1 MKVENWEIRL
11 RFWGVWE
18 VLRREMWLSVMLAVF
33 DLSIMKVLTFE
44 NVGEW
49 KLARI
54 LWMESILDPTP
65 IVNES
70 F

>member
-1 MKVENWEIRL
+1 
-11 RFWGVWE
+11 
-18 VLRREMWLSVMLAVF
+18 LAVL

-44 NVGEW
+44 KVGEW

-65 IVNES
+65 IVNEY